1 MRRSRCAGLNLAE
14 ADAEPSE
21 VLEAC
26 VPLELETRKPTGQRH
41 LIREVAEHRMMA
53 TEM

>member
-1 MRRSRCAGLNLAE
+1 MQN
-14 ADAEPSE
+14 PSE

-26 VPLELETRKPTGQRH
+26 VALELETRKPTGQRH